1 MKGFILIAV
10 AIVLVV
16 LAIFSVDA
24 GLYTSYALMA
34 IALIA
39 AIVLPLINV
48 LQSPGDLKKSLFAIV
63 GMVVLFGV
71 SYALAGSEVSADHA
85 AKGITANVSKLVGA
99 GLIMFY
105 LIMAIAVLG
114 LIYSEINKA
123 IK

>member
-10 AIVLVV
+10 AVVLVV
-16 LAIFSVDA
+16 LAVISVDA
-24 GLYTSYALMA
+24 GLYTSYALLA
-34 IALIA
+34 VAVIS

-48 LQSPGDLKKSLFAIV
+48 LQSPGDLKKALFSII
-63 GMVVLFGV
+63 GIVVLFGI
-71 SYALAGSEVSADHA
+71 SYALAGSEVSADQA
-85 AKGITANVSKLVGA
+85 AKGVTANVSKLVGA

-105 LIMAIAVLG
+105 LTSAIAVLG

>member
-16 LAIFSVDA
+16 LAIVSVDA
-24 GLYTSYALMA
+24 GLYVSYALLTVALLSA
-34 IALIA
+34 II
-39 AIVLPLINV
+39 LPLVNV
-48 LQSPGDLKKSLFAIV
+48 LQSPGDLKKALFAII
-63 GMVVLFGV
+63 GMVVLFV
-71 SYALAGSEVSADHA
+71 ISYALAGSEVSADHA
-85 AKGITANVSKLVGA
+85 AKGVTANVSKLVGA

-105 LIMAIAVLG
+105 LISAVAVLG

>member
-1 MKGFILIAV
+1 MKGFLLIAV

-16 LAIFSVDA
+16 LAIVNVDA
-24 GLYTSYALMA
+24 GLYTGYALFA
-34 IALIA
+34 IALLSA
-39 AIVLPLINV
+39 VVLPLVNV
-48 LQSPGDLKKSLFAIV
+48 LKSPGDLKKALFAIL
-63 GMVVLFGV
+63 GMVVLFGI

-85 AKGITANVSKLVGA
+85 AKGITSNVSKLVGA

-105 LIMAIAVLG
+105 LIAAIAVLG

>member
-10 AIVLVV
+10 AIVLVI
-16 LAIFSVDA
+16 LAIVNVDA
-24 GLYTSYALMA
+24 GLYTGYVLLIVALLSA
-34 IALIA
+34 II
-39 AIVLPLINV
+39 LPLVNI
-48 LQSPGDLKKSLFAIV
+48 LQSPGDLKKALFAII
-63 GMVVLFGV
+63 GMVVLFGI

-85 AKGITANVSKLVGA
+85 AKGITGNTSKLVGA

-105 LIMAIAVLG
+105 LTSAIAVLG